1 MLFSFCV
8 IACVVLMGIEWHFA
22 CVSSFVLAK
31 LRRGNTPRS
40 SEFAMALEAA
50 DLCDFAVLALESG
63 GNLEQAVNLG
73 CCALTSPHGRR
84 FARRVRGHLACGSN
98 VIDALTAAARDVGH
112 AGVSEV
118 ARACAL
124 SARMGNGVSCALA
137 QSAQTLRAHVAT
149 TLEERAARLPVLM
162 LFPLVVFILPVI
174 VLLLTG
180 GAVVEFAKMLA
191 TA

>member
-1 MLFSFCV
+1 MFLSLCV
-8 IACVVLMGIEWHFA
+8 VACVVLMGMEWHFA
-22 CVSSFVLAK
+22 AISSFVVPK
-31 LRRGNTPRS
+31 FRRASRFRS

-73 CCALTSPHGRR
+73 CCALTSPHGRK
-84 FARRVRGHLACGSN
+84 FALRLRGNLACGSN
-98 VIDALTAAARDVGH
+98 VIDALSAAAGDVGH
-112 AGVSEV
+112 AGGCEV

-124 SARMGNGVSCALA
+124 SARMGNGVSGALA
-137 QSAQTLRAHVAT
+137 QSAQSLRAYVAT